1 MANEKY
7 DPNNTTETT
16 ADEASE
22 EATGIGEVASA
33 SDGTDAGP
41 EVTDGDACSIEEI
54 EEAIKGFLLGDLT
67 LAQLEGLTAEDL
79 YGMADVGY
87 DLLEEGRLE
96 DARKIFEGLNVYNPF
111 DPYFHSVL
119 ASIYQKQDMPDEA
132 LRHYESAVELFPED
146 IHSWTNAGE
155 LMLEL
160 SAKYADENED
170 VSQKLFHEALCAL
183 ERAVELD
190 PAGENAASLRARA
203 LIGVVVSAFEARR
216 KAS

>member
-1 MANEKY
+1 MASETYEPKNANEITTDEVTEEK
-7 DPNNTTETT
+7 PATTE
-16 ADEASE
+16 
-22 EATGIGEVASA
+22 I
-33 SDGTDAGP
+33 TDA
-41 EVTDGDACSIEEI
+41 DACSVEDIEDS
-54 EEAIKGFLLGDLT
+54 IKGFLTGDLT

-79 YGMADVGY
+79 YAMADVGY
-87 DLLEEGRLE
+87 DLLEEGRVD
-96 DARKIFEGLNVYNPF
+96 DARKVFEGLNVYNPF

-119 ASIYQKQDMPDEA
+119 GSIYQKLAMPDEA

-190 PAGENAASLRARA
+190 PACENAAALRARA
-203 LIGVVVSAFEARR
+203 LIGVVVSTFEAR

>member
-1 MANEKY
+1 MASETNEPKST
-7 DPNNTTETT
+7 NEVTTSETT
-16 ADEASE
+16 TNETTNEAQ
-22 EATGIGEVASA
+22 EAPAV
-33 SDGTDAGP
+33 TDA
-41 EVTDGDACSIEEI
+41 DACSVEEI
-54 EEAIKGFLLGDLT
+54 EEAIKGFLTGDLT

-79 YGMADVGY
+79 YAMADVGY
-87 DLLEEGRLE
+87 DLLEEGRVD
-96 DARKIFEGLNVYNPF
+96 DARKVFEGLNVYNPF
-111 DPYFHSVL
+111 GPYFHSVL
-119 ASIYQKQDMPDEA
+119 GSIYQKLGMPDES

-160 SAKYADENED
+160 SAKYADENEE

-190 PAGENAASLRARA
+190 PECESAAALRARA
-203 LIGVVVSAFEARR
+203 LIGVVVSAFEAR

>member
-1 MANEKY
+1 MANETYEPK
-7 DPNNTTETT
+7 DTTDETPVTTEVTT
-16 ADEASE
+16 DE
-22 EATGIGEVASA
+22 T
-33 SDGTDAGP
+33 T
-41 EVTDGDACSIEEI
+41 EVTDADACSVEDI
-54 EEAIKGFLLGDLT
+54 EEAIKGFLTGDLT

-79 YGMADVGY
+79 YAMADVGY
-87 DLLEEGRLE
+87 DLLEEGRVD
-96 DARKIFEGLNVYNPF
+96 DARKVFEGLNVYNPF

-119 ASIYQKQDMPDEA
+119 GSIYQKLAMPDEA
-132 LRHYESAVELFPED
+132 LRHYESAVELYPED

-190 PAGENAASLRARA
+190 PACESAAALRARA
-203 LIGVVVSAFEARR
+203 LIGVVVSTFEAR